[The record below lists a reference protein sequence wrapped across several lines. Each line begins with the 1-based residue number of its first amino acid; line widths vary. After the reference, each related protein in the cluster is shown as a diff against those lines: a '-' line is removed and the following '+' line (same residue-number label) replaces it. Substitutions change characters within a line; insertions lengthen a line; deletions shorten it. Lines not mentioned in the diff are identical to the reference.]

1 MAAPTAPSAAAAVE
15 SLLFLCQSRLTA
27 QELAC
32 VAEERAVLVDNK
44 LRSPDIIASLTVEQ
58 LTGAGMSLGAAA
70 ALKKAFPSATGAT
83 GGSGNVDVRVVRDVK
98 MIDAENPSVHLGKI
112 TLVNDKVQI
121 AAIKEVLIAKGMCLV
136 FVDGYA
142 PVMDSQGWSEY
153 KVPQNAESITLTTG
167 PKPGTKVFPA
177 YGAPRRGWSILP
189 AWTARA

>member
-1 MAAPTAPSAAAAVE
+1 
-15 SLLFLCQSRLTA
+15 
-27 QELAC
+27 
-32 VAEERAVLVDNK
+32 
-44 LRSPDIIASLTVEQ
+44 
-58 LTGAGMSLGAAA
+58 
-70 ALKKAFPSATGAT
+70 
-83 GGSGNVDVRVVRDVK
+83 

-167 PKPGTKVFPA
+167 PKPGEGPLVPGQPA
-177 YGAPRRGWSILP
+177 ECASASTIGG
-189 AWTARA
+189 